1 MPWEHRGARHTACS
15 MCMCMCMYLYSAEV
29 VCPCLRAHAYYCRA
43 HIRGITHRYVLK
55 TSNEA
60 SIKSEVAARKAIGWN
75 RHGDFLLKVSSKP
88 DTS

>member
-1 MPWEHRGARHTACS
+1 MPMLTCTHAYHTHARHHT
-15 MCMCMCMYLYSAEV
+15 
-29 VCPCLRAHAYYCRA
+29 HT
-43 HIRGITHRYVLK
+43 HTHTHRYVLK